1 MMQSQCVSIFIMMQ
15 AHSVRID
22 VKKHS
27 DSVCNIIMKQS
38 HCGRISIT
46 IRRHCVKICIMTQAN
61 IVRIGVMKQSHSVSN
76 IIVRTF
82 DHIDMS
88 QTLS

>member
-1 MMQSQCVSIFIMMQ
+1 MMQ
-15 AHSVRID
+15 ANNVRID
-22 VKKHS
+22 VRTHS

-46 IRRHCVKICIMTQAN
+46 IRRHCVKVCIMTQSN
-61 IVRIGVMKQSHSVSN
+61 IVRIGVMKQSHGVSY

-82 DHIDMS
+82 DHIEMS